1 MENIKT
7 KSITE
12 TAIITGIIVL
22 MSILGSYIPFLL
34 ILVMI
39 VLPILTAIIYYR
51 NGLKYSLISTIISL
65 ILNCIIIDFISSI
78 TIALCCGIVG
88 LTLGYCIS
96 SGKKGTRTLLL
107 LFIAFITFY
116 LADMWIMGILIGIYN
131 PIKLIINQASELSS
145 IFMNIIEEAK
155 VSAEALGAVASDVEV
170 FEYLKMMFSKEML
183 IAIMPSTLIFM
194 SFIQSYI
201 CFAIFEYYMKRINK
215 KYIGKLDLSE
225 VYISNLLGAALIA
238 ALSICIILIN
248 KGVGGVDVIYTFIM
262 TITKLVLCINGI
274 CAIEYYLKRKVGVPK
289 FPRLII
295 IVVTFVLSSGL
306 IYSFIGFGEMLLDF
320 RKLDPHRLR
329 KA

>member
-7 KSITE
+7 KAITE

-22 MSILGSYIPFLL
+22 ISILGSYIPFLL
-34 ILVMI
+34 VLALI
-39 VLPILTAIIYYR
+39 VVPTLTAIIHYR
-51 NGLKYSLISTIISL
+51 NGLKYSLSSTIVSL
-65 ILNCIIIDFISSI
+65 ILNCIMIDFISAI

-88 LTLGYCIS
+88 LTFGYSIS
-96 SGKKGTRTLLL
+96 SGKKATRTLLL
-107 LFIAFITFY
+107 LFIAFIIFY
-116 LADMWIMGILIGIYN
+116 LVDMWIMGMLMGIYN
-131 PIKLIINQASELSS
+131 PIKLIINQAAELSS

-155 VSAEALGAVASDVEV
+155 VSAEALGAMAADVEIL
-170 FEYLKMMFSKEML
+170 EYFKMMFSKEML
-183 IAIMPSTLIFM
+183 IAVMPGAIILIA
-194 SFIQSYI
+194 FIQSYI
-201 CFAIFEYYMKRINK
+201 CFDIFEFYMVRIDN

-248 KGVGGVDVIYTFIM
+248 KGVGGVDAIYTFVM
-262 TITKLVLCINGI
+262 TVTKIVLCINGI

-289 FPRLII
+289 FPRIVII
-295 IVVTFVLSSGL
+295 IVTFVLSSGI
-306 IYSFIGFGEMLLDF
+306 IYSFIGLGEMLLDF